1 MRGAFLGLM
10 LTTAVA
16 SGQPQPVELPPERY
30 GVRSEI
36 VLYPQATPRQAVA
49 TLAALVER
57 KKFEY
62 LVAQVLDP
70 ATVDARVAQR
80 ASAIRA
86 GVEREL
92 DDLRTSQRLR
102 PGGVAP
108 ENRVPDDAKLFAESV
123 QAKTNALAFQEV
135 VKDVR
140 AHLSEYPEN
149 LALFRKLAKDG
160 DFADAATESVAS
172 LKADPARKLFLKKDG
187 LRWVVEDR
195 KDGRKAEPKK

>member
-1 MRGAFLGLM
+1 MRGAFVVVMLGA
-10 LTTAVA
+10 AVA
-16 SGQPQPVELPPERY
+16 SGQPAELPPERY
-30 GVRSEI
+30 GIRSEI
-36 VLYPQATPRQAVA
+36 VLYPQGTPRQTVA

-62 LVAQVLDP
+62 VVAQVLDP

-80 ASAIRA
+80 ASAILP
-86 GVEREL
+86 GIERQF
-92 DDLRTSQRLR
+92 DDLRAQQRLR
-102 PGGVAP
+102 PVGITP
-108 ENRVPDDAKLFAESV
+108 ENRVPDDAKLFAEMV
-123 QAKTNALAFQEV
+123 QAKANALAFTEV

-160 DFADAATESVAS
+160 DFADAATESIAS
-172 LKADPARKLFLKKDG
+172 LKADPTLKLFLKKDG

-195 KDGRKAEPKK
+195 KEDRKAEPKK